1 LALCRLGHF
10 LLWFIT
16 LIINELKTPQKHCQ
30 LELAEVAWSDEG
42 LPRSLRYGDIYFSHT
57 AGILGALA
65 EKQAV
70 FIAGTQLP
78 ARFAAG
84 LSTAVLELGFGTG
97 LSFLCTGWAWLNEP
111 VQQAAKAPAFR
122 PVLNFYS
129 IEKHPWHCA
138 DFLRLAAAWP
148 QLLPL
153 AQELADQWP
162 QPVAGF
168 HRRFLAGGRIAL
180 TLIYGDVDS
189 ALPQLHGPFDAFYLD
204 GFSPSKNAA
213 MWSDGVFRA
222 LARLGAPGARLATY
236 SSARAV
242 ANGLMAA
249 GFLVEKVPGTGLKK
263 HQLVAQL
270 RVLPR
275 SRRPPTPARPQAVV
289 VIGAGVAGMTT
300 AQALHRR
307 HVPVEVFEQAPLL
320 GAGASGNPAG
330 IISPLLSLDCNATTR
345 LTLMG
350 LGFMRAE
357 ILKLKHAGF
366 EIAADFSGVIALARD
381 EVHAL
386 RQAQIARELGLSG
399 AVARWCTPEDLSALA
414 GVPLALP
421 GWWYSRVGWL
431 SPVDWLAAMQSAA
444 QIKVMYTTEVARLS
458 WVDGAWVGTG
468 ACGARLFKSAQV
480 VLANA
485 EQAARLVPEI
495 APCLTVCRGQVS
507 WLEQAFLPIDSPRL
521 RVPVMREGYALDT
534 PARAAHGN
542 SGMRVFGA
550 SFKPGEVDLAIRT
563 AEQQDNAER
572 LRAIC
577 AALAPSAQAMSGAS
591 ARVALRVASRDRLPL
606 LGALQGGLG
615 ALQGGLGDL
624 QGGQL
629 APGLW
634 LNVGHGARGLTWG
647 ALLGEALAAML
658 CGEPNVLPMA
668 LEKALSPNRFTARTL
683 GSCAEQ

>member
-1 LALCRLGHF
+1 RLGHF

-16 LIINELKTPQKHCQ
+16 LIINELKTSQKHCQ

-42 LPRSLRYGDIYFSHT
+42 LPLSLRYGDIYFSHT

-70 FIAGTQLP
+70 FIEGTQLP
-78 ARFAAG
+78 ARLAAG

-111 VQQAAKAPAFR
+111 VQQAAKEPAFR

-204 GFSPSKNAA
+204 GFSPNKNAA

-270 RVLPR
+270 RV
-275 SRRPPTPARPQAVV
+275 
-289 VIGAGVAGMTT
+289 
-300 AQALHRR
+300 
-307 HVPVEVFEQAPLL
+307 VFEQAPLL

-381 EVHAL
+381 EAHAL

-399 AVARWCTPEDLSALA
+399 AVARWCTPEELSALA

-421 GWWYSRVGWL
+421 GWWYSRAGWL
-431 SPVDWLAAMQSAA
+431 APVDWLAAMQSAA

-534 PARAAHGN
+534 PARAARGN

-550 SFKPGEVDLAIRT
+550 SFKPGEVDLAIRA
-563 AEQQDNAER
+563 AEQEDNAER

-606 LGALQGGLG
+606 LGS
-615 ALQGGLGDL
+615 LQGGLGDL
-624 QGGQL
+624 QGGLGPLRGGQGALQGGQGALQGGQL
-629 APGLW
+629 ASGLW

-658 CGEPNVLPMA
+658 CGEPNVLPLA

-683 GSCAEQ
+683 GSCAER